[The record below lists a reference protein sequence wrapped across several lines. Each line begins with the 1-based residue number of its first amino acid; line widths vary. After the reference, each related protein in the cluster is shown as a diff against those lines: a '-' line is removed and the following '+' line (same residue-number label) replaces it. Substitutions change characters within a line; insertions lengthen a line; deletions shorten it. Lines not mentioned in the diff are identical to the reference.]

1 MKSFSLNSSSSPLYF
16 CRDYWVFHLLNLFF
30 CQSCSFSFLFFLPLL
45 LSFPLQPL
53 LETSPSS
60 SPGSI
65 RQLDPLTIHCHVSM
79 SCCLWMHEWRGGKKK
94 DGAADYMPASRQ
106 EAHLTQP
113 IWSRDKASF
122 QTWLRCVDK
131 RRGSQDYTWHRLYD
145 RRKTLFQ
152 FSLL

>member
-1 MKSFSLNSSSSPLYF
+1 MKYFSLNSSSSLYF
-16 CRDYWVFHLLNLFF
+16 CGDYWLFHLLNLFF
-30 CQSCSFSFLFFLPLL
+30 CQSCSFSFFFFFLPLL

-65 RQLDPLTIHCHVSM
+65 RQPDPQPSTVACPGAAVFEYM
-79 SCCLWMHEWRGGKKK
+79 SEEEVKKK
-94 DGAADYMPASRQ
+94 DGAADYMPASRE

-131 RRGSQDYTWHRLYD
+131 RRGSRDYTWHRLCD
-145 RRKTLFQ
+145 RGKTLFQ
-152 FSLL
+152 FSVL